1 MKKIALLVLSCDKYS
16 DLWESYSELF
26 NRFWRDCPYDKY
38 LASNTIEFNSQG
50 FKSILMGP
58 DETWSSGVKIALS
71 KLKDNYDY
79 VFTTLEDSPFLEKV
93 DNNYIVNAFESFTAD
108 DGNFLRTYM
117 AVKPKI
123 KPINQYYGEVENNTP
138 YRQTCGYAVWKIKTL
153 YEILD
158 EKETAWDFERIGVKR
173 GYNYDKF
180 YCMHKNQFKLIN
192 LVVKGKL
199 LRASYRKLKELIP
212 EVNLNRQEFT
222 IRENIKNNIYAYFVL
237 MALKF
242 IPQKIQNKIYFI
254 RHK

>member
-16 DLWESYSELF
+16 DLWKSYAELL
-26 NRFWRDCPYDKY
+26 NRFWPDCPYDKY

-50 FKSILMGP
+50 FKPILMGP
-58 DETWSSGVKIALS
+58 DVTWSYGVKIALAQ
-71 KLKDNYDY
+71 LKDNYDY
-79 VFTTLEDSPFLEKV
+79 VFTTLEDCPLVVKV
-93 DNNYIVNAFESFTAD
+93 DNDYVVKAFESFTED

-117 AVKPKI
+117 VVKPKI
-123 KPINQYYGEVENNTP
+123 KPINQYYGEVENHTP
-138 YRQTCGYAVWKIKTL
+138 YRQTCAYAVWKIKTL

-158 EKETAWDFERIGVKR
+158 EKESAWDFERIGVKR
-173 GYNYDKF
+173 GFNYGKF
-180 YCMHKNQFKLIN
+180 FCLYKNQFKLIN
-192 LVVKGKL
+192 LVIKGKL

-212 EVNLNRQEFT
+212 EADLNRQQFT
-222 IRENIKNNIYAYFVL
+222 IRENVKDKIHGYFVR